1 MTTRVGAL
9 GRLFDIG
16 TGIVPVDLN
25 TGANTGYRISMQDC
39 DGITFVIFAG
49 VGTAASDL
57 PCDLQEYT
65 ASTGGTTAD
74 LDIITDYY
82 HKTELALDNDE
93 TWTLVTQTAASEI
106 TDIGGAGTS
115 GELQQIGVIEVTA
128 DQLSDGYTHLGLNI
142 AQPGAAKI
150 GCVLYIKWGLH
161 SQRTPANLPNL
172 LNPGA
177 ANA

>member
-16 TGIVPVDLN
+16 AGIVPVDLN
-25 TGANTGYRISMQDC
+25 TGANTGYRISMEDC
-39 DGITFVIFAG
+39 GGITFVIFAA

-57 PCDLQEYT
+57 PCDLQEHT
-65 ASTGGTTAD
+65 AYTGGTTQD
-74 LDIITDYY
+74 LDIITNYY
-82 HKTELALDNDE
+82 HKSELALDNDE
-93 TWTLVTQTAASEI
+93 IWALVTQAAASEI

-115 GELQQIGVIEVTA
+115 AEFQQIGVIEVSA
-128 DQLSDGYTHLGLNI
+128 EQLSDGYTHLSMDI

-150 GCVLYIKWGLH
+150 GCCLYIKWDLKV
-161 SQRTPANLPNL
+161 QRTPANLPNL

>member
-16 TGIVPVDLN
+16 AGIVPVDLN
-25 TGANTGYRISMQDC
+25 TGANTGYRISMEDC
-39 DGITFVIFAG
+39 DGITFVIYCG
-49 VGTAASDL
+49 VGTAGSDL
-57 PCDLQEYT
+57 PCDLQQYT

-115 GELQQIGVIEVTA
+115 AELQQIFVVEVTA
-128 DQLSDGYTHLGLNI
+128 DQLADGYTHLGMNI
-142 AQPGAAKI
+142 AQPGASKI
-150 GCVLYIKWGLH
+150 GCCLYIKWGLH